1 MPGTDDPIDDPAR
14 LGALHDA
21 DLLDTPAEEAF
32 DQLARLAA
40 RLVDAPMALVSL
52 VGSDRQFFKSVVG
65 VSEALARARGTP
77 IAQSFCRYAVA
88 SRAPFVVPDA
98 RNHPLVRDNTVIEEH
113 GVVAYLGVP
122 LVNGEGHALGTL
134 CVIDSQ
140 PRAWSAQD
148 VETVGALARTVMAT
162 IAMRTSA
169 RLSGRADARTAATG
183 TTATGA
189 TATSHADP
197 PALARAAADYLA
209 AVDRYEAVVVQR
221 ASSAEDLEQ
230 EEEERHTV
238 GFAFAILADALDRS
252 TAHAASAAP
261 DGRDTAA
268 ADDVLRAAVRAFVT
282 AERERQA
289 ASTAFLE
296 QRLGLDE
303 FQLACAAVRAPE
315 HAVRQAL
322 LEAQM
327 IA

>member
-1 MPGTDDPIDDPAR
+1 
-14 LGALHDA
+14 
-21 DLLDTPAEEAF
+21 
-32 DQLARLAA
+32 
-40 RLVDAPMALVSL
+40 
-52 VGSDRQFFKSVVG
+52 
-65 VSEALARARGTP
+65 
-77 IAQSFCRYAVA
+77 
-88 SRAPFVVPDA
+88 
-98 RNHPLVRDNTVIEEH
+98 
-113 GVVAYLGVP
+113 
-122 LVNGEGHALGTL
+122 
-134 CVIDSQ
+134 
-140 PRAWSAQD
+140 
-148 VETVGALARTVMAT
+148 
-162 IAMRTSA
+162 
-169 RLSGRADARTAATG
+169 
-183 TTATGA
+183 
-189 TATSHADP
+189 
-197 PALARAAADYLA
+197 
-209 AVDRYEAVVVQR
+209 VVVQR